1 MEKTAGLHFHKCKTI
16 LQFTE
21 ITSVMAEY
29 VESANKI
36 VFDINLIT
44 FLNNIKISQ
53 ITIIF
58 TNIKIVKLFSIKLK
72 IC

>member
-1 MEKTAGLHFHKCKTI
+1 MEKTAGLHFQKCKTI

-36 VFDINLIT
+36 AFNIQII